1 MWQMMFRSFIG
12 IEDETRIEFDNDYI
26 IDQNI
31 VIVILGVQT
40 LTKVPGSIYLNDSE
54 LSTDMV

>member
-1 MWQMMFRSFIG
+1 MFRSFIG

-40 LTKVPGSIYLNDSE
+40 LTKVPGSIYLNDRE